1 VLVGIEATGAMQ
13 WFFELLDELGIECR
27 VGHPAKIRAQ
37 ERGSRSM
44 IGGMHACCW
53 SCSARIAFRKLP
65 LCRQRLKREHPTC
78 TERQSLIEE
87 CGWKGGDSGPLG
99 EEKK

>member
-1 VLVGIEATGAMQ
+1 VGIEATGAMQ
-13 WFFELLDELGIECR
+13 WFLELLDELGIECR
-27 VGHPAKIRAQ
+27 VGHPVKIRAQ

-65 LCRQRLKREHPTC
+65 
-78 TERQSLIEE
+78 SLSSPAETRTPNLHRATIAH
-87 CGWKGGDSGPLG
+87 
-99 EEKK
+99 